1 MELKHTSIYRILC
14 ITLILILSSVSLV
27 FCANDYEYNDVRIY
41 VGNTYQTTIALRSS
55 TVISNGS
62 NVYFELLRNVNTNEL
77 DIKMSTGDAIH
88 TGIYVNSINNVFAD
102 YRDSSL
108 NVAYVNTH
116 FRVSYTYY
124 DSQVYDV
131 IYLYINTSAVKLA
144 TPVLTVSGNT
154 ISWNSINNAT
164 GYNIQYSADGHQYE
178 YVVTNFHN
186 TSYVCSNSGYYVV
199 QANAPL
205 GTYENSEWSTSVNVV
220 VSSSGNDNTTGG
232 ILNWLI
238 TEFAT
243 VRQWFSNIWAE
254 LGEFFQSAS
263 EFFNNISTILPQEV
277 RGIIYSVLVV
287 SMIFGVI
294 KHII

>member
-1 MELKHTSIYRILC
+1 MIFV
-14 ITLILILSSVSLV
+14 LIFVLSSVS
-27 FCANDYEYNDVRIY
+27 FAYCTNDYEYNDVRIY
-41 VGNTYQTTIALRSS
+41 VGNTYQTTIALRSNS
-55 TVISNGS
+55 VISNGS

-77 DIKMSTGDAIH
+77 DIKMSTGNPIH
-88 TGIYVNSINNVFAD
+88 TGVYVNSINNVFAD
-102 YRDSSL
+102 YRNSSL
-108 NVAYVNTH
+108 NVAYVNTN

-131 IYLYINTSAVKLA
+131 IYLYINTSAIKLA
-144 TPVLTVSGNT
+144 TPVLNVNGNT

-164 GYNIQYSADGHQYE
+164 GYNIQYSEDGNIYNT
-178 YVVTNFHN
+178 VVTNFHN

-199 QANAPL
+199 QANANL
-205 GTYENSEWSTSVNVV
+205 GTYTNSDWSTSVNVI

-254 LGEFFQSAS
+254 LGEFFQSAT
-263 EFFNNISTILPQEV
+263 EFFNNMSTILPTEV

-287 SMIFGVI
+287 TMIFGVI